1 MRFTILMLLTVMI
14 LTSCQSNENSS
25 AESAETMVPG
35 TITLTETT
43 EDTPDES
50 SAQISDTAYFGGV
63 IYTAY
68 EDRITSTHAGETT
81 VFAEVSGKL
90 ITADKNGICVLGGG
104 KYREYTTD
112 GTLTAEFDADIAA
125 EFMCVT
131 ANYAVFAEPYD
142 GGHRLTR
149 LNRKTGEIED
159 VPDAENSYGKR
170 YVVKSLSAMEDDRI
184 MVLCWS
190 DKDPVSAR
198 FGSMIR
204 VVDGETG
211 KRESIHMITDLP
223 SCAAYNP
230 ADGYIYSVSHSAVP
244 VGDKNYHTLYRHSG
258 DSQEETAYIDSLPPI
273 SKLVMNGREYFA
285 YSAYSSAV
293 ITASVPDAE
302 NTVRLLM
309 DNAQIKSELQSLVI
323 LLQSEYGINL
333 VLKQLPADQYDEK
346 VRLKLLAGDE
356 DFDLMVIPDAGN
368 LLSPVLNNHA
378 YRSLDEFP
386 EVTARFDEMFPFVRG
401 MCTNEK
407 YGDVFGMPF
416 GWNLSGCVLAVSPQA
431 SDYIAIPDSA
441 WTIEEFCD
449 MAEKYAVT
457 RTDDDPYFCNTTLLT
472 QLICSLTQALADGTV
487 TREYVEE
494 MEIRLHNLIS
504 TGAVHNTNDSAN
516 PNAELLLILWSILW
530 PSGGEREIDTY
541 DRCMLPTVS
550 GKVYVQGGGWLVM
563 NPNGANSE
571 NAAELLEILS
581 REEFSRN
588 PSLPTCA
595 YVYPDYMEYQ
605 HDEDVS
611 DRMLEVYEYH
621 GTLLNNAKALTF
633 EPDEF
638 SRILHR
644 EGLWTEC
651 FSGMSAEQFTDRL
664 WNDLQKRIYE

>member
-1 MRFTILMLLTVMI
+1 MKFTILMMLTVMI
-14 LTSCQSNENSS
+14 LTSCQSNMKTST
-25 AESAETMVPG
+25 ESAETMAPG
-35 TITLTETT
+35 TITLRETT
-43 EDTPDES
+43 EDTADES
-50 SAQISDTAYFGGV
+50 SVQISDTAYFGGV

-81 VFAEVSGKL
+81 VLAEVSGEL
-90 ITADKNGICVLGGG
+90 ITTDKNGICVLGGG
-104 KYREYTTD
+104 KYWEYTPD

-571 NAAELLEILS
+571 NAAQLLEILS

>member
-1 MRFTILMLLTVMI
+1 MKYIFLIIMLLFAFA
-14 LTSCQSNENSS
+14 SCRPQEGSAAPVETMMAGKVTLSNENS
-25 AESAETMVPG
+25 AALGEIM
-35 TITLTETT
+35 TEI
-43 EDTPDES
+43 
-50 SAQISDTAYFGGV
+50 QDTAYYGGV
-63 IYTAY
+63 IYAAY
-68 EDRITSTHAGETT
+68 ENRITVTHNGVTENFADIPGERIDAGTDGIY
-81 VFAEVSGKL
+81 VF
-90 ITADKNGICVLGGG
+90 GGG
-104 KYREYTTD
+104 NYREIDAD
-112 GTLTAEFDADIAA
+112 GMVTAEFDADISA

-131 ANYAVFAEPYD
+131 ENYAVFAEPYD
-142 GGHRLTR
+142 GGHRLIR

-184 MVLCWS
+184 LVLCWS
-190 DKDPVSAR
+190 DRDPIAAR
-198 FGSMIR
+198 FGSVIR
-204 VVDGETG
+204 VVDAENG
-211 KRESIHMITDLP
+211 KREQIYGLSDLP

-230 ADGYIYSVSHSAVP
+230 ADGYIYSVSHSSVP
-244 VGDKNYHTLYRHSG
+244 IDGKHYHTMYRHSG
-258 DSQEETAYIDSLPPI
+258 ESQEETAYIENITPI
-273 SKLVMNGREYFA
+273 SKLIMNGREYFA
-285 YSAYSSAV
+285 YSAYSFTV
-293 ITASVPDAE
+293 ITDAVPDHE
-302 NTVRLLM
+302 NAVRLLM
-309 DNAQIKSELQSLVI
+309 DNAQIKSELKSLVI

-356 DFDLMVIPDAGN
+356 DFDLMVIPDAGD
-368 LLSPVLNNHA
+368 LLTPVLNNHA

-416 GWNLSGCVLAVSPQA
+416 GWNLSRCVLAVNPET
-431 SDYIAIPDSA
+431 SDYIEVPDGE

-449 MAEKYAVT
+449 MAEKYAAT
-457 RTDDDPYFCNTTLLT
+457 RTDDDPYFCNTSLLT

-494 MEIRLHNLIS
+494 IEIRLYNLIG

-563 NPNGANSE
+563 NPNGSNSE

-595 YVYPDYMEYQ
+595 YVYPDYSEYQ

-611 DRMLEVYEYH
+611 DRMLEVYEYQ

-644 EGLWTEC
+644 EGLWTKC
-651 FSGMSAEQFTDRL
+651 FNGMSAEEFTDRL
-664 WNDLQKRIYE
+664 WEDLQKRIYE

>member
-1 MRFTILMLLTVMI
+1 M
-14 LTSCQSNENSS
+14 
-25 AESAETMVPG
+25 
-35 TITLTETT
+35 
-43 EDTPDES
+43 
-50 SAQISDTAYFGGV
+50 
-63 IYTAY
+63 IYTANA
-68 EDRITSTHAGETT
+68 DRITIIRNEETDVFDEVPGDLIMAG
-81 VFAEVSGKL
+81 
-90 ITADKNGICVLGGG
+90 KNGIYILGGG
-104 KYREYTTD
+104 KYREYAPD
-112 GTLTAEFDADIAA
+112 RTLTAEYGADISADA
-125 EFMCVT
+125 MCVT
-131 ANYAVFAEPYD
+131 KNYTIFAEPYE

-149 LNRKTGEIED
+149 LNRNTGVIED
-159 VPDAENSYGKR
+159 VPDTENSYGKR
-170 YVVKSLSAMEDDRI
+170 YVVKSLSAMDDDRI

-198 FGSMIR
+198 FGSLIR
-204 VVDGETG
+204 IVDSETG
-211 KRESIHMITDLP
+211 KREQIIGLPDLP

-258 DSQEETAYIDSLPPI
+258 DSQEETAYIDSMTPI
-273 SKLVMNGREYFA
+273 SKLMMNGREYFA

-293 ITASVPDAE
+293 ITASVPDAK

-346 VRLKLLAGDE
+346 VRLKLLAGDN
-356 DFDLMVIPDAGN
+356 DFDLMVIPDAGD

-416 GWNLSGCVLAVSPQA
+416 GWNLSRCVLAVSPQA
-431 SDYIAIPDSA
+431 SDYIAVPDSA
-441 WTIEEFCD
+441 WTIEQFCD
-449 MAEKYAVT
+449 LAEKYAVT
-457 RTDDDPYFCNTTLLT
+457 RTDGDPYFCNTTLLT

-487 TREYVEE
+487 SREYVSETE
-494 MEIRLHNLIS
+494 LRLHNLIS
-504 TGAVHNTNDSAN
+504 LGVIHNTNSPTD

-541 DRCMLPTVS
+541 DRCVLPTVS
-550 GKVYVQGGGWLVM
+550 GKVYVEGGGWLVM

-595 YVYPDYMEYQ
+595 YVYPDYTEYQ

-621 GTLLNNAKALTF
+621 GILLNNAKPLTF

-651 FSGMSAEQFTDRL
+651 FNGMSAEQFTDRL
-664 WNDLQKRIYE
+664 WNDLQNRIYE

>member
-1 MRFTILMLLTVMI
+1 MKITILLLLAVMI
-14 LTSCQSNENSS
+14 LTSCRSNEN
-25 AESAETMVPG
+25 APVENAETMAPG
-35 TITLTETT
+35 TIMLTEIT

-81 VFAEVSGKL
+81 VFAEVPVRL
-90 ITADKNGICVLGGG
+90 ITADKNGVCILGGG
-104 KYREYTTD
+104 KYREYAMD
-112 GTLTAEFDADIAA
+112 GTLTAEYDADIAA

-131 ANYAVFAEPYD
+131 ETYAVFAEPYD
-142 GGHRLTR
+142 GGHKLIR
-149 LNRKTGEIED
+149 LNRTTGEIAD
-159 VPDAENSYGKR
+159 VPDVENSYGQR
-170 YVVKSLSAMEDDRI
+170 YVVKSLSAMEEDRI
-184 MVLCWS
+184 LVLCWS
-190 DKDPVSAR
+190 DKDPVAAR
-198 FGSMIR
+198 FGSLIR
-204 VVDGETG
+204 VLEAETG
-211 KRESIHMITDLP
+211 KRESSYLMENLP

-230 ADGYIYSVSHSAVP
+230 ADGYIYSVSYDAVP
-244 VGDKNYHTLYRHSG
+244 VRDQYYHTLYRHSG
-258 DSQEETAYIDSLPPI
+258 DSQEETAYIASMTTI
-273 SKLVMNGREYFA
+273 SKLIMNGREYFT
-285 YSAYSSAV
+285 YSAHTSEV
-293 ITASVPDAE
+293 ITASVPELE

-309 DNAQIKSELQSLVI
+309 DNAQVKSELQALVI

-333 VLKQLPADQYDEK
+333 VLKHLPADQFDEK
-346 VRLKLLAGDE
+346 VRLKLLAGDK
-356 DFDLMVIPDAGN
+356 DFDLMVIPDAGD
-368 LLSPVLNNHA
+368 LLTPVLNNHA

-386 EVTARFDEMFPFVRG
+386 EVTARFDEMYPFVRG

-416 GWNLSGCVLAVSPQA
+416 GWNLSKCVLAVNPEA
-431 SDYIAIPDSA
+431 SDYIAVPDGA

-449 MAEKYAVT
+449 LAEKYAET

-472 QLICSLTQALADGTV
+472 QLICSLTQALSDGTV

-494 MEIRLHNLIS
+494 METRLHNLIG
-504 TGAVHNTNDSAN
+504 TGAVHDTNGSAN
-516 PNAELLLILWSILW
+516 RNAKLLLILWEIMW
-530 PSGGEREIDTY
+530 PSDGEREIDTY
-541 DRCMLPTVS
+541 DRCALPSVN

-563 NPNGANSE
+563 NPNAANSE
-571 NAAELLEILS
+571 NAAELLKILAQ
-581 REEFSRN
+581 EEFSRN

-595 YVYPDYMEYQ
+595 YVYPDYSKYQ

-621 GTLLNNAKALTF
+621 GTLLKDAKPLTF

-651 FSGMSAEQFTDRL
+651 FSGMSAEEFTQTL
-664 WNDLQKRIYE
+664 WEDLQKRIYE